1 MTKALLIILLLSLNA
16 CARRQDIRPQPI
28 IQSEQI
34 MQQGLKFYRQ
44 DSYIQA
50 IQTFNKAL
58 LLYQSFDDQNGI
70 LLAKIN
76 LIESALAISLFDLAK
91 QTLDSLPS
99 RMLLDESLKNKVLL
113 LTAHSF
119 FLQENYEQALK
130 TIQPLLSQLPEINTP
145 LSRKQINLLLTQ
157 TKFAIFAQSA
167 EASQWFEKLNKV
179 ILDNSQLTISQQALF
194 KRLAAHIALQKE
206 QHQQAI
212 ALMQQSINLYKTK
225 ANRRAIATCLEEMA
239 QIYLAKNNYPAAR
252 ERLTRALAI
261 RQWLKDQYRSTDLIN
276 KLKRLSIEHET
287 TSAIDLK

>member
-1 MTKALLIILLLSLNA
+1 M
-16 CARRQDIRPQPI
+16 
-28 IQSEQI
+28 
-34 MQQGLKFYRQ
+34 
-44 DSYIQA
+44 
-50 IQTFNKAL
+50 
-58 LLYQSFDDQNGI
+58 
-70 LLAKIN
+70 
-76 LIESALAISLFDLAK
+76 
-91 QTLDSLPS
+91 
-99 RMLLDESLKNKVLL
+99 
-113 LTAHSF
+113 
-119 FLQENYEQALK
+119 
-130 TIQPLLSQLPEINTP
+130 
-145 LSRKQINLLLTQ
+145 
-157 TKFAIFAQSA
+157 
-167 EASQWFEKLNKV
+167 

-194 KRLAAHIALQKE
+194 KRLAAHIALQQE